1 MSGWDVMAGP
11 FSLVFRLM
19 LLMAAMALVRLLV
32 REAWEARG
40 ERPACE
46 PVPRAVRDTEIVAAY
61 NDALLAGFA
70 AGEGQTF
77 SFVATAVGTS
87 PDHVRA
93 VIARHWQ
100 R

>member
-11 FSLVFRLM
+11 FSYALGLG
-19 LLMAAMALVRLLV
+19 LLTAAVGLVRVLF
-32 REAWEARG
+32 REARAPRL
-40 ERPACE
+40 ACE
-46 PVPRAVRDTEIVAAY
+46 RVPGDVRDTEIVAGY

-70 AGEGQTF
+70 AGEGPTF

-87 PDHVRA
+87 PDHVRT